1 MLIPLKSKSEVN
13 KSVWQALVSHQDPL
27 NDDYDVTAFLHFYS
41 MRRIKERALRKEV
54 GRRKGELDAI
64 SKDIALTLARAN
76 LPDDPEERAEM
87 ESLASKVRANRKAL
101 LQLLKQRK
109 QDEQRQD
116 TVTGR
121 MNSDVDLL
129 D

>member
-1 MLIPLKSKSEVN
+1 MTEKYTLLRMHSCN
-13 KSVWQALVSHQDPL
+13 
-27 NDDYDVTAFLHFYS
+27 FYS

-76 LPDDPEERAEM
+76 LPDDPEKRAEM

-129 D
+129 DYNR